1 MRRLNPLHQ
10 WRAHPWHG
18 LDPGG
23 DAPDLVTCFI
33 EMTPFDLIKY
43 EIDKTNGYLRVDRPQ
58 RSSAVL
64 PALYGFIPQT
74 YCAER
79 VADLSEVA
87 AGGDGD
93 PLDICVI
100 SERPIQKS
108 EILLTARVV
117 GGLQMVDDSEADD
130 KIVAVLA
137 NDDVWG
143 HARDISDIPEA
154 MVERLHH
161 YFSTY
166 KLIRGRELSVSI
178 EDVYGA
184 EHARAVVEA
193 AIADYDDHFGVS

>member
-10 WRAHPWHG
+10 WRSHPWHG
-18 LDPGG
+18 LTPGD
-23 DAPDLVTCFI
+23 DAPELVTCFV

-64 PALYGFIPQT
+64 PALYGFVPQT
-74 YCAER
+74 YCAQR
-79 VADLSEVA
+79 VADLSPEA
-87 AGGDGD
+87 DGGDND

-117 GGLQMVDDSEADD
+117 GGLQMVDDNEADD
-130 KIVAVLA
+130 KIIAVLA
-137 NDDVWG
+137 NDDVWAN
-143 HARDISDIPEA
+143 ARDISDIPEA
-154 MVERLHH
+154 MIERLHH

-166 KLIRGRELSVSI
+166 KLLWNQQSTVSI
-178 EDVYGA
+178 ETVYGVD
-184 EHARAVVEA
+184 HAKAVVEA
-193 AIADYDDHFGVS
+193 SIEDYADNYGA